1 MTEQVRLLDPGLKPT
16 TWNLALS
23 AALVERHRQGESP
36 STLRFQ
42 LFPPSA
48 ILGRHQ
54 ILAREVNL
62 DWCAA
67 HGVAVTRRITG
78 GGAIIMDPGILGW
91 ELLLPAR
98 MFGSS
103 LAAAAER
110 ICTAVATGL
119 STLGMAARYR
129 PRNDIEVEGRK
140 LCGTGGFFDGP
151 SLLYQGTVILR
162 LDRDLL
168 RNALLWPGDKLARH
182 DVAAIDDR
190 VTDLESVLGRAV
202 DLDAVKTA
210 FLRGL
215 AQELDLRLT
224 PGLLDPAEES
234 LARTLMDD
242 EIASPEFIA
251 GSPPGDGPGVLAAT
265 RQTPGGAIAVHAK
278 LRPGPERIIESVVFS
293 GDFFVNPPRAILDA
307 EAGLVEVPLAVAPS
321 RLRTLLQASSAS
333 FLGCGPEDFV
343 SILDET
349 GPR

>member
-1 MTEQVRLLDPGLKPT
+1 MIERVRLLDPGLKPT

-23 AALVERHRQGESP
+23 AALVERHRRGDTP

-54 ILAREVNL
+54 ILPREVNL

-103 LAAAAER
+103 LATAAER
-110 ICTAVATGL
+110 ICTAVAAGL
-119 STLGMAARYR
+119 STLGIAARYR

-168 RNALLWPGDKLARH
+168 RNALLWPSDKLARH
-182 DVAAIDDR
+182 GAAAIDDR
-190 VTDLESVLGRAV
+190 VTDLESVLGRTV
-202 DLDAVKTA
+202 DLSAVKTA
-210 FLRGL
+210 FLGGL
-215 AQELDLRLT
+215 AQGLDLDFA
-224 PGLLDPAEES
+224 PGLLDPAEED
-234 LARTLMDD
+234 LAQALMDE
-242 EIASPEFIA
+242 EIATPEFIA
-251 GSPPGDGPGVLAAT
+251 GNPPGDAPGVLAAA

-307 EAGLVEVPLAVAPS
+307 EAGLVEARLTEAPS
-321 RLRTLLQASSAS
+321 RLRTLLQASGAS
-333 FLGCGPEDFV
+333 FLGCGPEDFASV
-343 SILDET
+343 LDEI
-349 GPR
+349 GSS